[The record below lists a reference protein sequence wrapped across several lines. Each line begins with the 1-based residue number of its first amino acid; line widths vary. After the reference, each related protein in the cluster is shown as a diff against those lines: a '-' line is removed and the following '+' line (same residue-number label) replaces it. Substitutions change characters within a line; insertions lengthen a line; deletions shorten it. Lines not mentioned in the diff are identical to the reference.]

1 MEARNPV
8 KELID
13 LEYTRISSSIDMYYN
28 KYFYYMDLLEDLKKQ
43 PEVNEIDP
51 RIAEYKEKVQYY
63 GNKYSQAVAE
73 LRAFEEYLNSYS
85 DKQHLSNHQG
95 NNEYSFYATGEE
107 GKVHHVP
114 YEDFKREYFN
124 KMNSKLNDISPLNK
138 SEKSEE
144 MRKAA
149 RSYFSYRERENQR
162 RAEEQKQLENEPQK
176 AKEGI
181 SK

>member
-28 KYFYYMDLLEDLKKQ
+28 KHFYYMDLLEDLKKQ

-51 RIAEYKEKVQYY
+51 RIAEYKEKASYY

-73 LRAFEEYLNSYS
+73 LHAFEEYLNSYS
-85 DKQHLSNHQG
+85 DKEHLSNHQE
-95 NNEYSFYATGEE
+95 NNEYSFYTTDEE
-107 GKVHHVP
+107 GNDYLIT
-114 YEDFKREYFN
+114 YEDFKRKYFS
-124 KMNSKLNDISPLNK
+124 KMDSKLNDIPTLNK

-149 RSYFSYRERENQR
+149 RSYFSYREKENQR

-176 AKEGI
+176 EKEGK